1 MKFNNLDKVRNEGL
15 KYFWLNKFNIEFA
28 LKARH
33 VRNNSL
39 PSVVLIPSPKIDLS
53 CESRKAAYRRQIPES
68 LKSIP
73 IHSKF
78 ILDSCKYNLF
88 V

>member
-1 MKFNNLDKVRNEGL
+1 MGAEKEVPLISTFLHS
-15 KYFWLNKFNIEFA
+15 

-39 PSVVLIPSPKIDLS
+39 PSVVLTPSPKIDLS

-73 IHSKF
+73 INSKF